1 MIKVILTPLCVSS
14 EHFHMQAES
23 LVKPLMQ
30 TISHQH
36 SRVRVCVI
44 EATGAVIQ
52 HGTGKNV
59 DDVLSHLAQ
68 RLFDDSP
75 QVNFKVLFDL
85 PFPVPHIKLF
95 QNSRFPSNTKVV
107 LSLS

>member
-1 MIKVILTPLCVSS
+1 
-14 EHFHMQAES
+14 MQAES

-36 SRVRVCVI
+36 SRVRVSVI

-75 QVNFKVLFDL
+75 QVQLKALCVIPHTAYYITPGPTLIFK
-85 PFPVPHIKLF
+85 I
-95 QNSRFPSNTKVV
+95 TKVF
-107 LSLS
+107 